1 MPTDPLFDVV
11 PPDASAML
19 MSLRGV
25 GYSLPTAIADIVDNS
40 IAATAQNVWIDFRWR
55 GDASSISIM
64 DDGTGM
70 SASDLRLAMKLG
82 GRSPLEKRSATDLGR
97 FGLGLKT
104 ASLSQCRRFT
114 VASRKNDVVSLR
126 RWDLDYI
133 LQDGKD
139 WCLLGAPASGSEDLF
154 VPLDSLA
161 NGTLVVWENL
171 DRIAG
176 SNANDE
182 ITTED
187 AFLEAIDQT
196 TQHLAMVFHRYLD
209 GNSPPLRIFVNGT
222 TNRHRVRSWDP
233 FLTDHAATIRK
244 PVEPI
249 PTAAGTI
256 EVQGF
261 ILPHKDR
268 MDARQYERAAGPDGW
283 TSQQGFYVYR
293 NNRLLV
299 AGSWLGLGG
308 SRGWTKEEAH
318 KLARIR
324 LDMPNTADE
333 DWKIDIKKST
343 ARPPARIRARLRA
356 LAEDTRETAR
366 RVFAHRG
373 NYGPRAATPDL
384 VRAWTSIARR
394 DAVAYRIDRTH
405 PAVRQV
411 LEKAGALTDDIVA
424 MLRIIEETVPVQKI
438 WLDTVEKGQLQ
449 QEPFVIEP
457 PEHLPGV
464 LSVLYRDLRFRVGL
478 GPIEAR
484 ARLSRTEPF
493 HAWPSLIEAL
503 PDNP

>member
-1 MPTDPLFDVV
+1 MPAVPQFDVV

-40 IAATAQNVWIDFRWR
+40 IAAASQNVWIDFRWN
-55 GDASSISIM
+55 GDASSISIL
-64 DDGTGM
+64 DDGSGM
-70 SASDLRLAMKLG
+70 SPSELRLAMKLG
-82 GRSPLEKRSATDLGR
+82 GRSPLDARSASDLGR

-114 VASRKNDVVSLR
+114 VASRKNGTTSLR

-133 LQDGKD
+133 KHAKD
-139 WCLLGAPASGSEDLF
+139 WCLLSEPAQGSEGLFAPLDGIASG
-154 VPLDSLA
+154 
-161 NGTLVVWENL
+161 TMVVWETL

-176 SNANDE
+176 SDANE
-182 ITTED
+182 GTTTED
-187 AFLEAIDQT
+187 AFLEAIENT

-209 GNSPPLRIFVNGT
+209 GNQPSLRIFINGAT
-222 TNRHRVRSWDP
+222 ARHRVRSWDP
-233 FLTDHAATIRK
+233 FVSDHAATIRK

-249 PTAAGTI
+249 ATASGTI

-268 MDARQYERAAGPDGW
+268 MDAKQYDRAGGPDGW

-299 AGSWLGLGG
+299 AGSWLGLG
-308 SRGWTKEEAH
+308 SARAWTKEEAH

-343 ARPPARIRARLRA
+343 ARPPARIRGRLRA

-373 NYGPRAATPDL
+373 DYGPRAATPDL
-384 VRAWTSIARR
+384 VRAWTSIERR
-394 DAVAYRIDRTH
+394 DAVTYRIDRGH

-411 LEKAGALTDDIVA
+411 LEKAGSLTGDIDA

-449 QEPFVIEP
+449 QEPFAAEP
-457 PEHLPGV
+457 PEQLADV
-464 LSVLYRDLRFRVGL
+464 LAVLYRDLRLRGGL
-478 GPIEAR
+478 GPADAR
-484 ARLSRTEPF
+484 QRLLRTEPF

>member
-1 MPTDPLFDVV
+1 MPAVPPYDVV

-40 IAATAQNVWIDFRWR
+40 IAAAAQNVWIDFQWR
-55 GDASSISIM
+55 GEASSISIL

-70 SASDLRLAMKLG
+70 AATELRLAMKLG
-82 GRSPLEKRSATDLGR
+82 GRSPLEKRAPTDLGR

-114 VASRKNDVVSLR
+114 VASRRDGVTSLR

-133 LQDGKD
+133 TQHGND
-139 WCLLGAPASGSEDLF
+139 WRLLGEPAAGSEPLFAPMERVASG
-154 VPLDSLA
+154 
-161 NGTLVVWENL
+161 TLIVWEGL

-176 SNANDE
+176 SDANDE
-182 ITTED
+182 RTTED
-187 AFLEAIDQT
+187 AFLEAVDQT
-196 TQHLAMVFHRYLD
+196 AQHLAMVFHRFLD
-209 GNSPPLRIFVNGT
+209 GTSPSLRIFINGS

-233 FLTDHAATIRK
+233 FLADNVATIRK
-244 PVEPI
+244 PVERI
-249 PTAAGTI
+249 STPTGTI

-261 ILPHKDR
+261 VLPHKDR
-268 MDARQYERAAGPDGW
+268 LTAKQYEAAGGPDGW
-283 TSQQGFYVYR
+283 SSQQGFYVYR

-308 SRGWTKEEAH
+308 LRGWTKEEAH

-343 ARPPARIRARLRA
+343 ARPPARIRARLRT

-384 VRAWTSIARR
+384 VRAWISVERR
-394 DAVAYRIDRTH
+394 DAVTYRIDRTH
-405 PAVRQV
+405 PAVKQV
-411 LEKAGALTDDIVA
+411 LEKAGTLAGDIDA

-449 QEPFVIEP
+449 ADPFAAAP
-457 PEHLPGV
+457 PEQVRAVIG
-464 LSVLYRDLRFRVGL
+464 VLYRDLRMRIGL
-478 GPIEAR
+478 GPAEAR
-484 ARLSRTEPF
+484 QQLLRTEPF
-493 HAWPSLIEAL
+493 HAWPSLVQAL